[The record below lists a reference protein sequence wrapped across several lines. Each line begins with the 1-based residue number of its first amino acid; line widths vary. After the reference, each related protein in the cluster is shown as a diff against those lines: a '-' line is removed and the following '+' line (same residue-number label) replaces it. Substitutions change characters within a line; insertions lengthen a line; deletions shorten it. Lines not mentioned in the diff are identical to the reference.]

1 DGVHGRFKGD
11 DMRSSLM
18 QRGAGFLAAS
28 LPTGALPELTQ
39 MTPEFLR
46 EVQQDPVHALFWATP
61 EMREARLK
69 EQKKGEQQAVEAAPG
84 AAVADVTAPLFAG
97 GAAERAGALAAMTLP
112 DLLTA
117 QQNDQHSAF

>member
-1 DGVHGRFKGD
+1 DVGGALRGRSHDGVRALFQGD
-11 DMRSSLM
+11 DMRSNLM

-46 EVQQDPVHALFWATP
+46 EVQQDPVHALLWATP

-69 EQKKGEQQAVEAAPG
+69 EQKKGMEQATEQAPG
-84 AAVADVTAPLFAG
+84 TAVAGVTAPP
-97 GAAERAGALAAMTLP
+97 LAAGV
-112 DLLTA
+112 A
-117 QQNDQHSAF
+117 G